1 MNNTLMFFTVQL
13 RMFKKIFVDYDVASL
28 DNFNILTD
36 IFDYGYEMQDHFWN
50 IIYVIVGKSS

>member
-1 MNNTLMFFTVQL
+1 MFFTVQL